1 MKKINVL
8 EFIFAF
14 CFLILTASIV
24 WQSAYGYSQTQSLI
38 TSPDNTTVSPTYSLQ
53 VLSPNPGLQVSGI
66 IRIEVRQF
74 PTTGAEYRILLP
86 YDSTTTAYKTVIGP
100 VGGQIVDSATGL
112 VKFPDFDTKRLPNGL
127 YILDILSFNCPL
139 TTTSNCHVQQPM
151 PIFNP
156 TQTITP
162 LPTETDSNTSTD
174 ITTPTTISEEFDKV
188 QETLSDPN
196 VPEGTTDD
204 VQTALLLDK
213 IKRLPQELQKAPIS
227 LLISTKSAVISLNE
241 AKDKGRVKLSGKG
254 EPNTTL
260 YLYIYSDPI
269 IVTVQTDD
277 YGNWEYELE
286 EELAVGDHEVYV
298 AVKDEQSG
306 EVEAKSLP
314 YNFFVGEAL
323 AAAVGQEDA
332 VSAGPQNYL
341 MYYVAFAV
349 SLVTL
354 VVAGLLYLTAKKH
367 VRKHEAQAQN

>member
-1 MKKINVL
+1 
-8 EFIFAF
+8 
-14 CFLILTASIV
+14 
-24 WQSAYGYSQTQSLI
+24 
-38 TSPDNTTVSPTYSLQ
+38 
-53 VLSPNPGLQVSGI
+53 
-66 IRIEVRQF
+66 
-74 PTTGAEYRILLP
+74 
-86 YDSTTTAYKTVIGP
+86 
-100 VGGQIVDSATGL
+100 
-112 VKFPDFDTKRLPNGL
+112 
-127 YILDILSFNCPL
+127 
-139 TTTSNCHVQQPM
+139 M

-323 AAAVGQEDA
+323 AAAVEKRTG
-332 VSAGPQNYL
+332 G
-341 MYYVAFAV
+341 
-349 SLVTL
+349 
-354 VVAGLLYLTAKKH
+354 
-367 VRKHEAQAQN
+367 